1 MSTNEKTRIEA
12 LRLRRTI
19 AGSLALACLALSA
32 GLAGQDKKEPAPLT
46 AAAPLKLSGF
56 SQLLFAGWDKG
67 VDTFSARR
75 VRFSLAGELFKNVNY
90 KIQVDA
96 VKSPII
102 LDALVE
108 FKLIPEVG
116 LRVGQFKV
124 PFSME
129 NLTSS
134 ADLETINRS
143 TPEEKLAPGRDNR
156 MNGRDI
162 GAALF
167 GKASILE
174 YALGVFNG
182 SGIDVKDNNDEKD
195 LAGRVVV
202 RPAGFL
208 TVGAAFYRGRTSLAA
223 GKSPYDRNRT
233 GLELAVRSGP
243 FGLKGEYIAAK
254 DDTLER
260 SGWYLQGGWFFKPGK
275 LQAVLKLDAYDANL
289 DAKDNRT
296 NLWTLGLNWFL
307 AAKSKLQVNYEVY
320 KLENG
325 KTDNSA
331 FLVQLQ
337 AGF

>member
-1 MSTNEKTRIEA
+1 MRPFDKSIQSLGRA
-12 LRLRRTI
+12 AAWGLVL
-19 AGSLALACLALSA
+19 AALALPGAAL
-32 GLAGQDKKEPAPLT
+32 GQDKKEPAPLT

-56 SQLLFAGWDKG
+56 SQFLYTGWDKG
-67 VDTFSARR
+67 VDSFSARR
-75 VRFSLAGELFKNVNY
+75 VRFSLAGEIFKNVNY

-96 VKSPII
+96 VKNPII

-108 FKLIPEVG
+108 LKLTSGVG

-167 GKASILE
+167 GKWSVLE

-182 SGIDVKDNNDEKD
+182 SGIDVKDNNSEKD
-195 LAGRVVV
+195 IGGRVVV
-202 RPAGFL
+202 RPADFL
-208 TVGAAFYRGRTSLAA
+208 AVGAAFYRGRTSLAA
-223 GKSPYDRNRT
+223 GAAPYDRNRT
-233 GLELAVRSGP
+233 GLELAVMRGP
-243 FGLKGEYIAAK
+243 FSLRGEYIFAK
-254 DDTLER
+254 DDKLER
-260 SGWYLQGGWFFKPGK
+260 SGWYVQGGWFLTPKK
-275 LQAVLKLDAYDANL
+275 LQAVLKLDGYDK
-289 DAKDNRT
+289 DRDTSDNRT
-296 NLWTLGLNWFL
+296 NLWTVGLNWL
-307 AAKSKLQVNYEVY
+307 LTSKSKLQVNYELY
-320 KLENG
+320 KLEDG

-331 FLVQLQ
+331 ILVQLQ